1 MSHWNYRIIKKEI
14 LESEEKAY
22 QIHEVYYD
30 EQGNIEGWTES
41 PISPFGATPEELRE
55 DIRYQLNAFRKPILK
70 EKKEEPITL
79 VPDEEESEI
88 NDGHYFE
95 AMDRAS
101 VAVDYIY
108 QFLGSHPVL
117 RKHDNLKEIYDQ
129 AEHKLAELYQ
139 ELGKLAFDQ
148 KSS

>member
-22 QIHEVYYD
+22 QIHEVYFD
-30 EQGNIEGWTES
+30 EQGNTEGWTES

-129 AEHKLAELYQ
+129 AENKLAELYQ